1 MAVRC
6 YREVPADPRTWPA
19 RRQLT
24 KQLTARS
31 PRLPSGTRGFFMPPD
46 PADANGDL
54 PMTEQMTG
62 RNGPEGTERPGA
74 LRAPGGTTPQ
84 SPGTGGSTPPSPP
97 GPPAV
102 AAAPSA
108 PSPRDLAARSPHHP
122 AAREGQPRPAEG
134 PLPAP
139 SQVAGSVPPQA
150 AAA

>member
-62 RNGPEGTERPGA
+62 RKEPEGTERPPGA
-74 LRAPGGTTPQ
+74 
-84 SPGTGGSTPPSPP
+84 TGPS
-97 GPPAV
+97 V
-102 AAAPSA
+102 

-122 AAREGQPRPAEG
+122 AARDAQPRPAE
-134 PLPAP
+134 AP
-139 SQVAGSVPPQA
+139 HSAPPQVAAPQVAPAEPPRAQ
-150 AAA
+150 

>member
-62 RNGPEGTERPGA
+62 RKGPEGTERPGA
-74 LRAPGGTTPQ
+74 LRAPGGTTP
-84 SPGTGGSTPPSPP
+84 PSPP
-97 GPPAV
+97 A
-102 AAAPSA
+102 AAAPPA
-108 PSPRDLAARSPHHP
+108 PRPRHP
-122 AAREGQPRPAEG
+122 A
-134 PLPAP
+134 
-139 SQVAGSVPPQA
+139 PPPPPPPPPPHA
-150 AAA
+150 

>member
-1 MAVRC
+1 GVT
-6 YREVPADPRTWPA
+6 REVPADPRTWPA

-62 RNGPEGTERPGA
+62 RKGPEGTERP
-74 LRAPGGTTPQ
+74 PG
-84 SPGTGGSTPPSPP
+84 
-97 GPPAV
+97 

-122 AAREGQPRPAEG
+122 AARDTQPRPAEA

-139 SQVAGSVPPQA
+139 AQVAGSVPAQSA
-150 AAA
+150 AAEPPRAQ